1 MKAFFTVDTPD
12 SLVDIQVTYCS
23 VLIKQGY
30 NPEVTCCLLGQ
41 SSSVP
46 LYDSQIPEPELISFG
61 FLCNP
66 RREVCAAE
74 CNSQSEIGQ
83 RNDSMALPVSFHAV
97 RSRHAL
103 ERE

>member
-1 MKAFFTVDTPD
+1 MKAFFTIDTPD

-41 SSSVP
+41 NSSVP

-74 CNSQSEIGQ
+74 CNSHS
-83 RNDSMALPVSFHAV
+83 LK
-97 RSRHAL
+97 
-103 ERE
+103 